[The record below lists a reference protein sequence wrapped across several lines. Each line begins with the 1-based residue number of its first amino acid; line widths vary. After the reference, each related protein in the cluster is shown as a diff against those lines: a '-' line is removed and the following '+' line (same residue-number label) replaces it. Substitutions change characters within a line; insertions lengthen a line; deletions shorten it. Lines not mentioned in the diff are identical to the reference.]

1 MEWIF
6 MAVAL
11 VIVARSNL
19 GKALAERI
27 RQRSPAT
34 APRFEEFAMQVT
46 EDVRLLREEVTELA
60 ERVDFT
66 ERALTAMRRNDAL
79 PDGESRM

>member
-6 MAVAL
+6 MAIAL
-11 VIVARSNL
+11 VIVARSPF
-19 GKALAERI
+19 GVALAERI
-27 RQRSPAT
+27 RQGTPAT
-34 APRFEEFAMQVT
+34 APRFEEFAMQMT

-79 PDGESRM
+79 PDGDRT